1 MLQFLQVSVNDDPP
15 ETTLGAYAP
24 IPGPATEE
32 GKEEQLSTGL
42 LGDAG
47 GVSIGEDRDDE
58 EFEEIPRAVYGR
70 GVEVCDTINPL
81 PLSSVP
87 SSPARCRNSGLG

>member
-1 MLQFLQVSVNDDPP
+1 MLQFLQVSVNEDPP
-15 ETTLGAYAP
+15 ELVLGAYAP

-32 GKEEQLSTGL
+32 GKEEQVSTGL

-47 GVSIGEDRDDE
+47 GVSIGDDKDDE

-70 GVEVCDTINPL
+70 GVGVCDANNPL
-81 PLSSVP
+81 PSVP
-87 SSPARCRNSGLG
+87 SSPVRCRNTVSG